1 MAKNRVISGFIR
13 SLVLNTLTLAPR
25 DGWSGAHYSLLC
37 ADCDLLFNLFFSAYV
52 VPSWCAA
59 YSCSNAYVKRKPWVA
74 FFGFRS
80 TRRGISRVH
89 VDLPATGP

>member
-37 ADCDLLFNLFFSAYV
+37 ADCDFV
-52 VPSWCAA
+52 V
-59 YSCSNAYVKRKPWVA
+59 
-74 FFGFRS
+74 
-80 TRRGISRVH
+80 
-89 VDLPATGP
+89 